1 MKSNS
6 LHPIFL
12 LLYLLSVPPR
22 AEAQQHTYY
31 VHDGKNL
38 QVMYDRPA
46 DANYIQWQIWF
57 YQERVHIPHYTA
69 GLPYSRWGLIEGRS
83 VENVIN
89 KLETFQ
95 SFERAYLNFF
105 GPGAWGRYTFLNPL
119 GPIAITS
126 EAVKEKPSEELYLEE
141 LYLSDLNSRIE
152 RLIATIQPSLEN
164 NENDGLGSPVKD
176 YFDQIRDSLEQV
188 AKLYSQL
195 AHVHPQAHFIDDRIV
210 RTRTAVAQAENNVPK
225 ITAVLPS
232 VKLPTSNAWMSHTE
246 WAGSDGT
253 IQVTVTETGSWAL
266 VQQTW
271 TGGDGRMTGTV
282 VLTTIPYEDVANV
295 ELEPPTRSGDNTW
308 TVRIHS
314 AGSLFPETWSS
325 PERKT
330 ARGVFRAVKYRTTTN
345 FVYLVFT
352 NAAEAQDAYAYFR
365 YHQELGR
372 FRACPPVSPAV
383 PCH

>member
-1 MKSNS
+1 MKPNF
-6 LHPIFL
+6 LHPIFPL
-12 LLYLLSVPPR
+12 LFSLSVAPH

-46 DANYIQWQIWF
+46 DANYIQWQIWL
-57 YQERVHIPHYTA
+57 YQEHVHIPHYSA

-83 VENVIN
+83 VGSVMEQL
-89 KLETFQ
+89 KTFQ
-95 SFERAYLNFF
+95 SFERAYLNFY
-105 GPGAWGRYTFLNPL
+105 GSGAWGRYTFFNPL
-119 GPIAITS
+119 GPIAMTS
-126 EAVKEKPSEELYLEE
+126 EAVKNEPAQA
-141 LYLSDLNSRIE
+141 LYLSQLNYRMD
-152 RLIATIQPSLEN
+152 RLLATIQPSLEN
-164 NENDGLGSPVKD
+164 NENDGQGSPVKD
-176 YFDQIRDSLEQV
+176 YFDQIRNSLEQV

-195 AHVHPQAHFIDDRIV
+195 AHVHPQLRFIDDLIV

-225 ITAVLPS
+225 ITAVLPC

-253 IQVTVTETGSWAL
+253 VQVAVTETGSGAL

-282 VLTTIPYEDVANV
+282 VLTMIPYQDVASV
-295 ELEPPTRSGDNTW
+295 ELEPPTRSSDDTS
-308 TVRIHS
+308 TVRVHS

-330 ARGVFRAVKYRTTTN
+330 VKGVFRAVNYRTTTN
-345 FVYLVFT
+345 LVFLAFT

-372 FRACPPVSPAV
+372 
-383 PCH
+383 